1 MWERFKRLIRSI
13 VGFFISSAEDPE
25 LILQQNIRDMN
36 DQVPKMNQNIALIKA
51 NVTLLEKELNRLNK
65 EETELLSKVKA
76 SIKAERE
83 DLATNFATTLESV
96 RSSRID
102 TEGQLKVAKAAFE
115 KALEVKKVFIQEK
128 EKKTKEALQAIQASQ
143 RAKWQG
149 KVADAMEQFEIA
161 GIDQTHDEMIRKINE
176 EAALNEA
183 KLEMA
188 LTNVDIESIKI
199 EEEAEKIRANELVQ
213 QIKKEM
219 ETKG

>member
-51 NVTLLEKELNRLNK
+51 NVTLLERESSKLKKQEVD
-65 EETELLSKVKA
+65 LLSK
-76 SIKAERE
+76 I
-83 DLATNFATTLESV
+83 
-96 RSSRID
+96 
-102 TEGQLKVAKAAFE
+102 
-115 KALEVKKVFIQEK
+115 
-128 EKKTKEALQAIQASQ
+128 
-143 RAKWQG
+143 
-149 KVADAMEQFEIA
+149 KVADAMEQFEVA

-176 EAALNEA
+176 EAAINEA

-188 LTNVDIESIKI
+188 LTNVDIDSIKI

-219 ETKG
+219 EGKGS